1 MSKRAVA
8 IGGAVVVGV
17 VVVGLV
23 VAGPLLGSRTPEVTY
38 LTETASVRDVRTT
51 VSVSG
56 SIEPVDTYGLAFGEA
71 PVRSP
76 QAAATAVRS
85 ATAVEWTAATVN
97 VETGD
102 MVKAGDVLAVAETED
117 AELALSVAQANLAAA
132 EAKLQADELPVS
144 KTTKA
149 KAKLGVTQANSQ
161 LSQAKKALSQ
171 TQAAGR
177 LAISQA
183 TAAHTDAKKQL
194 ASDRAAGAP
203 AAVIAADAAAV
214 KQASR
219 ALATAKLQATAAN
232 TQASNQVAAA
242 KLGVTSANLTYEGT
256 TDVDTS
262 AAVAADRAA
271 VAQAESVVADAERTL
286 ERATLTAPIDGIVSS
301 VTIEPGDS
309 ASGIVILLRGSE
321 VQVAASIT
329 ESDLPSVRVGQAAEV
344 TIPALDASVGGKV
357 DAVDVAG
364 ATKSASGVVS
374 YEVVI
379 SLDSAPEL
387 VAPGMTADVDITTDS
402 APGVL
407 AVPVTAIDGAPGDY
421 SVRVLDSPDRVRA
434 IPVEVGLMTPSLA
447 EIRSGL
453 TAGMVVITGTASAK
467 DLVTTFPTGPGSG
480 GGGTS
485 GGTGGSGSSGGS
497 GAGSTPPDAQP

>member
-1 MSKRAVA
+1 MNKRAVA

-17 VVVGLV
+17 GLVGLV
-23 VAGPLLGSRTPEVTY
+23 VAGPLLGSKTPEMTY
-38 LTETASVRDVRTT
+38 LTDTASIMDVRTT
-51 VSVSG
+51 VSISG
-56 SIEPVDTYGLAFGEA
+56 SIEPVDSYGLAFGEA

-76 QAAATAVRS
+76 KAAATAARS

-97 VETGD
+97 VGTGD
-102 MVKAGDVLAVAETED
+102 TVEAGDVLAVAETED
-117 AELALSVAQANLAAA
+117 AELALTVAQANLAAA
-132 EAKLQADELPVS
+132 EARLRADELPVS

-149 KAKLGVTQANSQ
+149 KARLGVTQANSQ
-161 LSQAKKALSQ
+161 LSQAKKSLSQ

-177 LAISQA
+177 LAVSQA
-183 TAAHTDAKKQL
+183 TAAHNDAKKQL
-194 ASDRAAGAP
+194 ANDRAAGAP
-203 AAVIAADAAAV
+203 DAVIAADAAAV

-219 ALATAKLQATAAN
+219 ALATARLQATSAN

-262 AAVAADRAA
+262 AVVAADRAA
-271 VAQAESVVADAERTL
+271 VVQAESVVADAEGTL

-309 ASGIVILLRGSE
+309 ASGIVIVVRGSD
-321 VQVAASIT
+321 VQVVASIT
-329 ESDLPSVRVGQAAEV
+329 ESDLPSVQVGQPAEV
-344 TIPALDASVGGKV
+344 RIPALDAVVGGKV
-357 DAVDVAG
+357 DSVDVAG
-364 ATKSASGVVS
+364 ATRSASGVVS

-379 SLDSAPEL
+379 SLDTAPEL

-402 APGVL
+402 APAVL
-407 AVPVTAIDGAPGDY
+407 AVPVTAIGGAPGAY
-421 SVRVLDSPDRVRA
+421 TVQVLDGPDRARTV
-434 IPVEVGLMTPSLA
+434 PVEVGLMTPSLA

-453 TAGMVVITGTASAK
+453 TAGMVVVTGTASAR
-467 DLVTTFPTGPGSG
+467 DLVTTFPTGPGGG

-485 GGTGGSGSSGGS
+485 GGSSGSGGS
-497 GAGSTPPDAQP
+497 GAGSAPPGSQP